1 MQNLQNSILI
11 LVVQLSF
18 LSTILLGEIK
28 KRKFLPK
35 ALFIAFSY
43 LFLAIFLFNYPTF
56 HTFIFNDYPIFAK
69 IRILTIL
76 FFGSFQILSIR
87 DSILLIIVSLLFG
100 INIEL
105 VLRKLKFLKSKGSL
119 HIAFGAGIVS
129 FVAVGCAACGLSFGS
144 IIGLAWILA
153 MLPFHGL
160 ELYVLSIVILL
171 VSLFYNINAYV
182 KACNLS

>member
-1 MQNLQNSILI
+1 MQP
-11 LVVQLSF
+11 SF
-18 LSTILLGEIK
+18 LLTILLREIK

-35 ALFIAFSY
+35 ALFFAFSY
-43 LFLAIFLFNYPTF
+43 LLLAIFLFNYPTF
-56 HTFIFNDYPIFAK
+56 HTFLFNDYAIFAK

-76 FFGSFQILSIR
+76 FFGSFQALSIKN
-87 DSILLIIVSLLFG
+87 SLLLIIVSILFG

-105 VLRKLKFLKSKGSL
+105 VLRKLKFLKSQGSL
-119 HIAFGAGIVS
+119 HRAFGAGIVS

-160 ELYVLSIVILL
+160 ELYIFSIVVLL
-171 VSLFYNINAYV
+171 ASLFYNVHTLIKV
-182 KACNLS
+182 CKIEL